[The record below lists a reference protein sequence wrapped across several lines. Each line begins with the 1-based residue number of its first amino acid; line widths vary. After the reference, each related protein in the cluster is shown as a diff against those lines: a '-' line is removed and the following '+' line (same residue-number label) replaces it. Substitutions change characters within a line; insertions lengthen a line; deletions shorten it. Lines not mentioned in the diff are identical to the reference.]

1 MRPGLSRIDRSKM
14 YSENFR
20 HGGLLRLKAE
30 IYHHQISLNRKHLE
44 DCLDG
49 LVSQDSSRG
58 AALKLTLTHEV
69 SAMGSFTLEA

>member
-1 MRPGLSRIDRSKM
+1 MRLGLSKIDRSKM

-30 IYHHQISLNRKHLE
+30 IYHNQMSHNRKHLE

-49 LVSQDSSRG
+49 LV
-58 AALKLTLTHEV
+58 L
-69 SAMGSFTLEA
+69 